1 MATLNDKIKAVYE
14 AQKALREAT
23 EKVCGYNQWLFC
35 VHTHWE
41 QIRVSVWDIEAGI
54 DEKEAVIFILNDDG
68 WQILK
73 IGGYVGE
80 EFEVEAAFMSWL
92 AHDGEE
98 VLSEFY
104 QALYGL
110 S

>member
-1 MATLNDKIKAVYE
+1 MATLNDKIKAAHE

-23 EKVCGYNQWLFC
+23 EKVGVYNQWVFS

-41 QIRVSVWDIEAGI
+41 QPRVSVWETGKL
-54 DEKEAVIFILNDDG
+54 DEKEAVTFILNDGG

-73 IGGYVGE
+73 IGGYVDE

-92 AHDGEE
+92 AH
-98 VLSEFY
+98 S
-104 QALYGL
+104 A
-110 S
+110 